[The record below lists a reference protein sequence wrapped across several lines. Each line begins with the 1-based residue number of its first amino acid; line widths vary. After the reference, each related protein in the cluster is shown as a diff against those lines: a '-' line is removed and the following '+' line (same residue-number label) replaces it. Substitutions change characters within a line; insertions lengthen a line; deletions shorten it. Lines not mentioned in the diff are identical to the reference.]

1 MAVKNGDT
9 VHVHY
14 KGTLVDGTVFD
25 ASEGRDPLTFTVGA
39 GQVIPGF
46 EAAVLCL
53 EPGDTVTVTIDPENA
68 YGPHIPQL
76 VHTVSFGDFSSE
88 PMVGGIVNLT
98 SPEGEVLPGRIMGI
112 EGDAVHLDFNHPLA
126 GETLVF
132 EVELVS
138 VDPATPGS
146 DAV

>member
-1 MAVKNGDT
+1 MAVKSGDT

-46 EAAVLCL
+46 EAAVLGL
-53 EPGDTVTVTIDPENA
+53 EPGGTVSVTIEPEDA

-76 VHTVSFGDFSSE
+76 AHTVSFGDFSSE
-88 PMVGGIVNLT
+88 PMLGGIVNLT
-98 SPEGEVLPGRIMGI
+98 TPEGEVLPGRVVGI

-126 GETLVF
+126 GQALTF

-138 VDPATPGS
+138 VEPGVS
-146 DAV
+146 EADAD